1 MLRAPTQVSWKRS
14 VCAMANF
21 HCEVAAYHPLPKTP
35 CAAIGRCASR
45 GCLASLGGPIERLG
59 HLRFVPN
66 PSEGDFGLFGAGIEP
81 SPAFCTGEGLFLEDC
96 LGGVGSSAARSAQ
109 CCGSW
114 QAVLVGT
121 VVVVQ
126 RGSIFAPG
134 RGFFWKIA
142 WVVWG
147 VQRRGAHSAV
157 GRGRRGSVSLPSFP
171 ILFCE
176 WLSVGF
182 FSGAHLGALRR
193 IRTRVRWF
201 KRQVSDQEGIHRDS
215 DVINLE
221 KWVS

>member
-1 MLRAPTQVSWKRS
+1 M
-14 VCAMANF
+14 
-21 HCEVAAYHPLPKTP
+21 
-35 CAAIGRCASR
+35 
-45 GCLASLGGPIERLG
+45 
-59 HLRFVPN
+59 
-66 PSEGDFGLFGAGIEP
+66 
-81 SPAFCTGEGLFLEDC
+81 
-96 LGGVGSSAARSAQ
+96 
-109 CCGSW
+109 
-114 QAVLVGT
+114 
-121 VVVVQ
+121 VVVQ